1 MPSRQWGRSA
11 GGALRAALLIV
22 CTTAFALGQGQTPTL
37 ESLAKVDSRQRED
50 ALVALRDGSGGD
62 AALLALATEL
72 TTQAEARR
80 DSGRPPLF
88 AGCMRADEFEL
99 RTQLDL
105 ALASADGKTYKALAA
120 EYRRLTTMLR
130 SALSAAQASGNWR
143 KQFSHL
149 GHWITDWHKAK
160 DPTVR
165 ELLHRTLADQAI
177 RAALSSFKGEKIYF
191 MARPTPAL
199 RAYDEYLFNLMCT
212 ADEDNLN
219 WLKDQVA
226 RNGWFDIRRYGRAA
240 DQAAW
245 LMVQHADGAPAYQAY
260 IAALLEVK
268 ARSGETDPQN
278 YAFLSDRIAVRT
290 GQPQTFATQMEC
302 VDGRW
307 LAPNV
312 VAPEEL
318 DSRRASMGLKPYRA
332 QLAQRGQLS
341 CGKSP
346 RRP

>member
-1 MPSRQWGRSA
+1 
-11 GGALRAALLIV
+11 LRAALLLV
-22 CTTAFALGQGQTPTL
+22 CTTAGALAQGQAPTL
-37 ESLAKVDSRQRED
+37 ESLAKVDSRQREQ
-50 ALVALRDGSGGD
+50 ALSALRAASEGD
-62 AALLALATEL
+62 AALLALATQL
-72 TTQAEARR
+72 TSEADARR

-120 EYRRLTTMLR
+120 EYRRLTNMLR
-130 SALSAAQASGNWR
+130 SALNAAQAGGNWR

-149 GHWITDWHKAK
+149 GHWINDWNKAR
-160 DPTVR
+160 DPAVR
-165 ELLHRTLADQAI
+165 ELLHRTLTDQAI
-177 RAALSSFKGEKIYF
+177 RASLSSFNGKKVYF

-219 WLKDQVA
+219 WLKAQVA
-226 RNGWFDIRRYGRAA
+226 SNGWFDIRRYGRAA

-260 IAALLEVK
+260 IAEVLEVK
-268 ARSGETDPQN
+268 ARSGDTDPQN
-278 YAFLSDRIAVRT
+278 FAFLSDRVAVRA

-302 VDGRW
+302 VDGEWLVPSVIAPESLNERRAAVG
-307 LAPNV
+307 LAPYEAQ
-312 VAPEEL
+312 VA
-318 DSRRASMGLKPYRA
+318 SRKRLCQTR
-332 QLAQRGQLS
+332 
-341 CGKSP
+341 
-346 RRP
+346 